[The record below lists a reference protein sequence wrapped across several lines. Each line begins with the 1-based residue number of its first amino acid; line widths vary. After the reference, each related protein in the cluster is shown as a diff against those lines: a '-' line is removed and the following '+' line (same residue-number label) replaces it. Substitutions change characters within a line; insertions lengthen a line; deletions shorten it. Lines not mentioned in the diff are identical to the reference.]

1 MDWANLRTWDGTQAR
16 AFELLCGQLAAA
28 ESTPPGSIFVPKGSP
43 DAGVECY
50 WRLPN
55 GDEWA
60 WQAKFFRDPPEES
73 QWKQMD
79 ESVKVALE
87 KHPRLTRY
95 TFCLPRDREDPRIPE
110 KQCFMDKWNIH
121 VEKWKKLA
129 QERGIEVEFP
139 YWGESEIL
147 NRLSQETHAG
157 RLYFWF
163 NSEYLHRQWFE
174 QHIEVTKA
182 NAGPRYSPELRV
194 DLPIARLFDGLGR
207 VPDFVP
213 RKLKSSGRQLARAWQ
228 IANRIEW
235 REYASNE
242 FSSLE
247 KSVQDLITMIAE
259 FEDTGVLQLPL
270 TRLHELVFQAGQ
282 VSSDCI
288 RQLDIAAQAA
298 EEEEKHARSENVA
311 TGRRSNKSNNLRSGG
326 YYVAR
331 MANELELL
339 LEFTES
345 AEAQLANIPVLLLVG
360 DAGTGKTHL
369 FCDVAEQRIRGGLPT
384 IVLLGEQFNDNE
396 PWTQIIR
403 LLGLSCSRKEE
414 LLGALE
420 AVGQCV
426 GSRALI
432 LIDAL
437 NEGEGKRLW
446 EKHLAGL
453 LSTLAGYPWVGIAVS
468 VRTSYESIVVPAHLT
483 SGNRL
488 VRCVHEGF
496 SDVEYNATQKFFEHY
511 KIQSPTVP
519 FLMPE
524 FRNPQFLKLFC
535 EGLYRKGLTTIP
547 AGLEGI
553 TSIIDLFIT
562 STEDKLWKPENLD
575 YDPGSKLL
583 QKAIKKVA
591 KRLAETGLSWLPR
604 DEAKRLVDE
613 LLPGRGYERSLFR
626 RMLSEGIIATDM
638 YYISRDKPPMEGIH
652 LAYERFMD
660 HLVARYLLDKYLDL
674 KNPSAAFSS
683 GQPLSALI
691 IDEASVWTHRGL
703 IEALCIQV
711 PEKTGSELTELAPHC
726 AGFRPVQEA
735 FIQSL
740 IWRKPATIQQAAID
754 YINSHVSKTRD
765 GYDQLMNMLL
775 TVAPRSEHPL
785 NARFL
790 HRNLKR
796 ESLPH
801 RDAHWSIFLHYNYG
815 STGIIQRLIDWAW
828 LAKDKQYASDDSVF
842 LTALTLA
849 WFLTSS
855 NRFIRDRTTKALIAL
870 LESRLHVLIDILKE
884 LFDVNDLYVSERI
897 YGVAYGCSL
906 RSTNT
911 ADIGQLGQVVYDLV
925 FDEGPPPPNILLRD
939 YARGVIEVAMQRGC
953 SLEVNPEKIRPPYQ
967 SDWFEDIPSEAEL
980 REKYYPKDL
989 TKDRGLFAIWSSV
1002 MGYGD
1007 FARYIIGTNSPGF
1020 EWSSRRLNVRYG
1032 PTRKE
1037 QYEEFISSLTDP
1049 QRKAF
1054 SVYEAVRR
1062 NVEFYIAIDDK
1073 GKSEIFRRK
1082 YSEEELEAAK
1092 TEALHRLN
1100 NSLGKQK
1107 KQKFETIVLPYLE
1120 NPQDETAFDL
1130 SLAQR
1135 WIFKRTVDLGWTP
1148 ELFGDFDQYVN
1159 YGNSRESHKLERI
1172 GKKYQ
1177 WIAYYEFLARVSDNF
1192 QWVGRFNGGNKYEGP
1207 WQLWGR
1213 DIDPSV
1219 VLPNTGYHPYDET
1232 HSWWFHVGYEEW
1244 DQHKE
1249 DIDWLQAYNDLP
1261 NLESILDVSDPGGG
1275 SKWLLLEGFFKWGQP
1290 VPIGEDKYEASRREI
1305 WHMIKTYIL
1314 KKEDAEEIYAWM
1326 AKQNFMGRWMPES
1339 PDIYRMFLGEYPWAS
1354 SVPMDEIGEKWTK
1367 GRDSV
1372 IPKPVLV
1379 SAARYVW
1386 EGSGYDCSLE
1396 DTISIQLPC
1405 PWLINQMGLTWN
1417 GEEGRFRDNE
1427 GRLVAFD
1434 PSVNEN
1440 GPSVL
1445 LADKKLLE
1453 EFLELSGYTLI
1464 WTVLGEKNILG
1475 SWINRGEWKGRL
1487 EISGAIRMKD
1497 GHFEIKV
1504 NPIFRTPERET

>member
-1 MDWANLRTWDGTQAR
+1 MEWSNLRTWEGSQNR
-16 AFELLCGQLAAA
+16 SFELLCGQLASA
-28 ESTPPGSIFVPKGSP
+28 EPVPHGSVFVPKAPP

-50 WRLPN
+50 WCLPN

-73 QWKQMD
+73 QWRQMD
-79 ESVKVALE
+79 ESAMVALK

-110 KQCFMDKWNIH
+110 KQWFMDKWNIH

-129 QERGIEVEFP
+129 QEQGIEVEFP

-163 NSEYLHRQWFE
+163 NGEYLYKQWFE
-174 QHIEVTKA
+174 QHIDVTKS
-182 NAGPRYSPELRV
+182 NAGPRYSPELNV
-194 DLPIARLFDGLGR
+194 NLPIASLFDGLGR
-207 VPDFVP
+207 VPEFVP
-213 RKLKSSGRQLARAWQ
+213 RKLKSSGRQMTRAWQ
-228 IANRIEW
+228 RANRIEW
-235 REYASNE
+235 RECANDE
-242 FSSLE
+242 FSLLE
-247 KSVQDLITMIAE
+247 NAAQELIAIIAE
-259 FEDTGVLQLPL
+259 LEDTGVLQLPL
-270 TRLHELVFQAGQ
+270 ARLRELALQARQ
-282 VSSDCI
+282 ASLDCI
-288 RQLDIAAQAA
+288 HQLDIAAQAA
-298 EEEEKHARSENVA
+298 QEEEKHTHSENSA
-311 TGRRSNKSNNLRSGG
+311 TGRRNTRSESLRSGG
-326 YYVAR
+326 YYVNQIVR
-331 MANELELL
+331 ILDPL
-339 LEFTES
+339 LEFIES
-345 AEAQLANIPVLLLVG
+345 AEARLANLPALLLVG

-369 FCDVAEQRIRGGLPT
+369 FCDIAEQRIRDGLPT
-384 IVLLGEQFNDNE
+384 VVLLGEQFNDDE
-396 PWTQIIR
+396 PWTQIIK

-420 AVGQCV
+420 AAGQCA

-446 EKHLAGL
+446 QKHLAGL

-468 VRTSYESIVVPAHLT
+468 VRTSYESIIVPAHLT
-483 SGNRL
+483 SENRL

-511 KIQSPTVP
+511 RIQSPTVP

-535 EGLYRKGLTTIP
+535 EGLYRRGLTTIP

-553 TSIIDLFIT
+553 TSIIDFFIT

-575 YDPGSKLL
+575 YDPRSKLL
-583 QKAIKKVA
+583 QKAVEKVA
-591 KRLAETGLSWLPR
+591 ERLAETGLSWMPR
-604 DEAKRLVDE
+604 EEAKGLIDE
-613 LLPGRGYERSLFR
+613 LLPGRGYERSLFG
-626 RMLSEGIIATDM
+626 RMLSEGIIAADM
-638 YYISRDKPPMEGIH
+638 YYVGRDKPSIEGIH
-652 LAYERFMD
+652 FAYERLTD
-660 HLVARYLLDKYLDL
+660 HLVVRYLLDKYLDL
-674 KNPSAAFSS
+674 KHPSTAFSS
-683 GQPLSALI
+683 GQTLGALI
-691 IDEASVWTHRGL
+691 IDEAATWTHRGL

-711 PEKTGSELTELAPHC
+711 PEKTGRELTELASHC
-726 AGFRPVQEA
+726 AGFRSVQEA

-754 YINSHVSKTRD
+754 YINSNVIKTQDR
-765 GYDQLMNMLL
+765 YDQLMNMLL

-790 HRNLKR
+790 HRNLK
-796 ESLPH
+796 EDSLSH
-801 RDAHWSIFLHYNYG
+801 RDASWSIFLHYNYG
-815 STGIIQRLIDWAW
+815 TAGIIHRLIDWAW

-842 LTALTLA
+842 LTSLTLA

-855 NRFIRDRTTKALIAL
+855 NRFIRDRATKALVSL
-870 LESRLHVLIDILKE
+870 LESRLHVLIDVLKE
-884 LFDVNDLYVSERI
+884 LIDVNDPYVSERI
-897 YGVAYGCSL
+897 YAVAYGCSL
-906 RSTNT
+906 RSTNI
-911 ADIGQLGQVVYDLV
+911 DVIGKLGQTVYNLV
-925 FDEGPPPPNILLRD
+925 FDGGSPPPNILLRD

-953 SLEVNPEKIRPPYQ
+953 SLSVNPENIRPPYQ

-989 TKDRGLFAIWSSV
+989 TKERGFISIWSSV

-1007 FARYIIGTNSPGF
+1007 FERYIIGTNSGGF
-1020 EWSSRRLNVRYG
+1020 EWSSRRLDVHYG

-1037 QYEEFISSLTDP
+1037 QYEEFLSSLTDR
-1049 QRKAF
+1049 QKNAF

-1062 NVEFYIAIDDK
+1062 NVEFYIAIDYK
-1073 GKSEIFRRK
+1073 EKIELFKRE
-1082 YSEEELEAAK
+1082 YSKEEMEAAK
-1092 TEALHRLN
+1092 AEALRRFN

-1135 WIFKRTVDLGWTP
+1135 WIFKKTVDLGWTP

-1159 YGNSRESHKLERI
+1159 YRDARGSRKSERI

-1192 QWVGRFNGGNKYEGP
+1192 QWVGRFDDGTTYNGP
-1207 WQLWGR
+1207 WQLWR
-1213 DIDPSV
+1213 RNIDPSV
-1219 VLPNTGYHPYDET
+1219 ILLATRYRPYEET
-1232 HSWWFHVGYEEW
+1232 HSWWFRVGYEAW
-1244 DQHKE
+1244 DLQRE
-1249 DIDWLQAYNDLP
+1249 DTDWLQAYDDLP
-1261 NLESILDVSDPGGG
+1261 NIESLLNVCNPTDGSEWLFLD
-1275 SKWLLLEGFFKWGQP
+1275 GFFKWEQP
-1290 VPIGEDKYEASRREI
+1290 VPIGEDKYETNRREI
-1305 WHMIKTYIL
+1305 WYMIKSYIIN
-1314 KKEDAEEIYAWM
+1314 KEDAEEIYDWM
-1326 AKQNFMGRWMPES
+1326 TKQNFMGRWMPES
-1339 PDIYRMFLGEYPWAS
+1339 PDIYEMFLGEYPWAS
-1354 SVPMDEIGEKWTK
+1354 SVPIIEEWTK

-1379 SAARYVW
+1379 PAARYVW
-1386 EGSGYDCSLE
+1386 EGSGYDCSLD
-1396 DTISIQLPC
+1396 DTITIQLPC
-1405 PWLINQMGLTWN
+1405 AWLVRRMGLNWN
-1417 GEEGRFRDNE
+1417 GQEGHFQDNE
-1427 GRLVAFD
+1427 KRLVALD
-1434 PSVNEN
+1434 PSVDEE

-1445 LADKKLLE
+1445 LANKKLLL
-1453 EFLELSGYTLI
+1453 EFLERNGYTLV

-1475 SWINRGEWKGRL
+1475 PGISRGEWKGRL
-1487 EISGAIRMKD
+1487 EISGAIQMQD
-1497 GHFEIKV
+1497 GNFEIKV
-1504 NPIFRTPERET
+1504 NPTFRTPERET

>member
-28 ESTPPGSIFVPKGSP
+28 ESTPPGSIFVSKGSP

-50 WRLPN
+50 WHIPN

-60 WQAKFFRDPPEES
+60 WQAKFFRDSPIES
-73 QWKQMD
+73 QWRQMD
-79 ESVKVALE
+79 KSVKVVLE
-87 KHPRLTRY
+87 KHPHLTRY
-95 TFCLPRDREDPRIPE
+95 TFCLPRDREDPRIP
-110 KQCFMDKWNIH
+110 KQQWFMDKWDIH
-121 VEKWKKLA
+121 VEKWRKLA
-129 QERGIEVEFP
+129 QERGIEVEFL
-139 YWGESEIL
+139 YWGDSEIV
-147 NRLSQETHAG
+147 NRLSLETHAG
-157 RLYFWF
+157 RIYFWF
-163 NSEYLHRQWFE
+163 NGEHLHKQWFE
-174 QHIEVTKA
+174 QHIEVAKS
-182 NAGPRYSPELRV
+182 NVGPRYSPELNV
-194 DLPIARLFDGLGR
+194 NLPIASLFDGLGR

-213 RKLKSSGRQLARAWQ
+213 RRLKSSGRQLTRAWQ
-228 IANRIEW
+228 RANRTEW
-235 REYASNE
+235 REYATAE

-247 KSVQDLITMIAE
+247 KSTQELINMITE
-259 FEDTGVLQLPL
+259 LEDTGVIQLPFA
-270 TRLHELVFQAGQ
+270 RLHELAFQARQ

-288 RQLDIAAQAA
+288 QHLDIAAQAA
-298 EEEEKHARSENVA
+298 QEEEKHTRPEDTAIERRITNSE
-311 TGRRSNKSNNLRSGG
+311 NLRSGG
-326 YYVAR
+326 YYVAQ
-331 MANELELL
+331 MCNELDLL

-345 AEAQLANIPVLLLVG
+345 AEAQLANIPALLLVG

-369 FCDVAEQRIRGGLPT
+369 FCDMAEQRIRDGLPT
-384 IVLLGEQFNDNE
+384 VVLLGEQFNDDE
-396 PWTQIIR
+396 PWTQIIK

-420 AVGQCV
+420 AVGQCA

-432 LIDAL
+432 LVDAL

-446 EKHLAGL
+446 RKHLAGL
-453 LSTLAGYPWVGIAVS
+453 LSTLASYPWVGIAVS
-468 VRTSYESIVVPAHLT
+468 VRSSYESVVIPPHLT

-496 SDVEYNATQKFFEHY
+496 SGVEYNATQRFFEHY
-511 KIQSPTVP
+511 RIQSPTVP
-519 FLMPE
+519 FLTPE
-524 FRNPQFLKLFC
+524 FRNPQFLKIFC
-535 EGLYRKGLTTIP
+535 EGLYRKRLTTIP

-553 TSIIDLFIT
+553 TSIIDFFIT
-562 STEDKLWKPENLD
+562 STEDKLWRPENLD
-575 YDPGSKLL
+575 YDPRSKLL
-583 QKAIKKVA
+583 QKAVSTVA
-591 KRLAETGLSWLPR
+591 ERLAETGLSWLPR
-604 DEAKRLVDE
+604 EEAKGLINE
-613 LLPGRGYERSLFR
+613 LLPGRGHERSLFGQ
-626 RMLSEGIIATDM
+626 MLSEGVIAADM
-638 YYISRDKPPMEGIH
+638 YYVGRDKPLIEGIH
-652 LAYERFMD
+652 FAYERLTD

-674 KNPSAAFSS
+674 TNPSTAFSS
-683 GQPLSALI
+683 RQPLGALIVNEVSAL
-691 IDEASVWTHRGL
+691 THRGL
-703 IEALCIQV
+703 TEALCIQV
-711 PEKTGSELTELAPHC
+711 PEKTGRELTELAPHC

-754 YINSHVSKTRD
+754 YINSHIIKTEA
-765 GYDQLMNMLL
+765 GHYQLMNMLL

-796 ESLPH
+796 EGLPH
-801 RDAHWSIFLHYNYG
+801 RDANWSIFLHYNYG

-842 LTALTLA
+842 LTSLTLA

-855 NRFIRDRTTKALIAL
+855 NRFIRDRATKALVSL
-870 LESRLHVLIDILKE
+870 LESRLHMLIDMLKE
-884 LFDVNDLYVSERI
+884 LFDVNDSYVSERI

-906 RSTNT
+906 RSTNIN
-911 ADIGQLGQVVYDLV
+911 DIGKLGQTVYDLV
-925 FDEGPPPPNILLRD
+925 FNEGSPPPNILLRD

-953 SLEVNPEKIRPPYQ
+953 SLSVNPENIKPPYQ
-967 SDWFEDIPSEAEL
+967 SDWFGDVPSEDEL

-989 TKDRGLFAIWSSV
+989 TKERGYISIWSSV
-1002 MGYGD
+1002 MSFGD

-1020 EWSSRRLNVRYG
+1020 DWSSRRLNVNYG

-1037 QYEEFISSLTDP
+1037 QYEEFVSSLTDR

-1054 SVYEAVRR
+1054 SVYDTVRR
-1062 NVEFYIAIDDK
+1062 NTEFYIRIDDK
-1073 GKSEIFRRK
+1073 RRIEVFK
-1082 YSEEELEAAK
+1082 RRYSEEELEVAK
-1092 TEALHRLN
+1092 AEALNRLN
-1100 NSLGKQK
+1100 NLLGKQK
-1107 KQKFETIVLPYLE
+1107 KKRLEMIVLPYLE

-1135 WIFKRTVDLGWTP
+1135 WILNKTVDLGWTP
-1148 ELFGDFDQYVN
+1148 ELFGDFDQSIN
-1159 YGNSRESHKLERI
+1159 YRNARESHKPERI

-1177 WIAYYEFLARVSDNF
+1177 WIAYHEFLARVSDNF

-1219 VLPNTGYHPYDET
+1219 VLPNTGYRPYDET
-1232 HSWWFHVGYEEW
+1232 HSWWFHLQYEAW
-1244 DQHKE
+1244 DRNK
-1249 DIDWLQAYNDLP
+1249 DIEWLQAYDDLP
-1261 NLESILDVSDPGGG
+1261 NLELLLDVSNPGDG
-1275 SKWLLLEGFFKWGQP
+1275 SKWLLLDGFFKWEQP
-1290 VPIGEDKYEASRREI
+1290 VPIGEDKYEIDRREI
-1305 WHMIKTYIL
+1305 WYIIKTYIV
-1314 KKEDAEEIYAWM
+1314 KKEDAEEVYEWM
-1326 AKQNFMGRWMPES
+1326 TKQNFMGRWMPES

-1354 SVPMDEIGEKWTK
+1354 SVPIDEIGNGWTK
-1367 GRDSV
+1367 GRDSA

-1405 PWLINQMGLTWN
+1405 PWLISQIGLNWS
-1417 GEEGRFRDNE
+1417 GEEGCFRDNN

-1434 PSVNEN
+1434 PSVNEK

-1445 LADKKLLE
+1445 LVDKKLLE
-1453 EFLELSGYTLI
+1453 ESLEQSGYTLV

-1475 SWINRGEWKGRL
+1475 LGINRGEWKGRL
-1487 EISGAIRMKD
+1487 EISGAIRRKD

-1504 NPIFRTPERET
+1504 NPIFKTPE